1 MSSDDRQYRP
11 RDNAL
16 ARITSHHD
24 AQRSVRLTFW

>member
-1 MSSDDRQYRP
+1 MSSDDRLHPP

-24 AQRSVRLTFW
+24 AQRTVRLTFW